1 MSSVDLRCKD
11 VSQFGFSCKL
21 LRRRRL
27 VFLPDKTNLP
37 ASGGAEVSESQ
48 ANQASTEVLVA
59 H

>member
-1 MSSVDLRCKD
+1 LISGARD
-11 VSQFGFSCKL
+11 VSLLGFSCKVAAQAQVN
-21 LRRRRL
+21 

-48 ANQASTEVLVA
+48 VNQARTEVLVA

>member
-1 MSSVDLRCKD
+1 MCRSLVFLA
-11 VSQFGFSCKL
+11 KL

-37 ASGGAEVSESQ
+37 ASGVAEVSESQ